1 LTANDATQKNAPR
14 RKFCGRCGSPLGVE
28 VAMQVDEAKK
38 ADILIRELVKR
49 PDVLD
54 HLLEAMAKIRGQ
66 DPLNV

>member
-1 LTANDATQKNAPR
+1 
-14 RKFCGRCGSPLGVE
+14 
-28 VAMQVDEAKK
+28 MQVDEAKK